1 MLLHEVGFTL
11 VFHRGHLNWTEVK
24 SKPFRKCMHSLSQ
37 MVLALDIHLWG
48 KGRKEKRSIINPR
61 PPSSDSPPSP
71 PLSLLFLMFVVCV
84 CTICM
89 CWPGTPMCPRTP
101 WNSCSSCLYF
111 PSAETRKCT
120 ILMWCSSRT
129 ERGQGGEKLPFSSY
143 CEEKC
148 SPPEKGLIEGLLWC
162 QSLPA
167 TTTKRYTTTGKPAF
181 SSHFLMWNALKLRQ
195 SSFLPC

>member
-11 VFHRGHLNWTEVK
+11 VFHRGHLNWTELK

-37 MVLALDIHLWG
+37 MVLALDIYLWG
-48 KGRKEKRSIINPR
+48 KGRKDKSSIINLR

-71 PLSLLFLMFVVCV
+71 PLSLLFSCLWCV

-89 CWPGTPMCPRTP
+89 CWPGTPVCPRTR
-101 WNSCSSCLYF
+101 WNPCSSCLYF

-120 ILMWCSSRT
+120 ILRWCSSRAV
-129 ERGQGGEKLPFSSY
+129 RGHGGEKLPFSSC

-148 SPPEKGLIEGLLWC
+148 SPPEKGLTEGLLWC
-162 QSLPA
+162 QGLPA
-167 TTTKRYTTTGKPAF
+167 TTTERCTTTGKPAF
-181 SSHFLMWNALKLRQ
+181 PFHFLMWNALKLRQ